1 MSNSTEDVEG
11 GWYSAKCFSEQ
22 RGYYSILIV
31 ISFFIICINFDVIY
45 TMVTNKTLQTKRNA
59 FLLSLSV
66 SDLLN
71 GAVSIPLHILC
82 NCYNPGSETLVLA
95 QAICFRFVAISTMLN
110 ILMITIE
117 RYVGIIY
124 PIRYQFILT
133 KARTSILIIC
143 TWATSVSSALV
154 SYSWLISMPAGQDHI
169 PLRERQFERAYFLF
183 SFVAFF
189 LLPLV
194 VMTVLY
200 TKMFRAISKARRLA
214 SKAQMYLKNCDR
226 SQSPIP
232 RSPVEIRLTRP
243 RSVTVGCCND
253 HHQSHGQTRSL
264 PQSPAMTPSRMQAR
278 GSFRE
283 HPTTQNQLRCR
294 SPAPVDTIVTH
305 SEFHGTTVSPIHSS
319 SPFAAPANHFPVSN
333 QLSWPENSS
342 AQNQSPYLSLP
353 LSEASRYGSHHGSY
367 DRFLS
372 SNHRFLS
379 SSQRLKSTRSLSTSN
394 QAIDET
400 KGAKPLKKYQ
410 SDGMIA
416 AREKSEKCSFAERL
430 SDVCESA
437 ASKLR
442 TLRHGSNEDRWGHAR
457 IKREYRVLLVFVTML
472 LVFVL
477 GWISWY
483 ILVLDFTYSIY
494 IPGVVLDCFDILRFS
509 VSFVNPIL
517 YTFLK
522 KDFRLAFKK
531 SLRKFSADQQ
541 KTKADIKEKLS
552 SKNTTCCLRN

>member
-1 MSNSTEDVEG
+1 MSNSSGDG
-11 GWYSAKCFSEQ
+11 DNGWHAVQCFSEQ

-45 TMVTNKTLQTKRNA
+45 TMATNKTLQTKRNA
-59 FLLSLSV
+59 FLLSLSI

-71 GAVSIPLHILC
+71 GIVSIPLYILC
-82 NCYNPGSETLVLA
+82 NCYHPGSENLVLA

-117 RYVGIIY
+117 RYIGIIY

-154 SYSWLISMPAGQDHI
+154 SYSWLISVSAGQDQI
-169 PLRERQFERAYFLF
+169 PLRERKFERAYFLF

-194 VMTVLY
+194 IMTVLY

-243 RSVTVGCCND
+243 RSVTVGCYGD
-253 HHQSHGQTRSL
+253 HHYSQTAQTRSL
-264 PQSPAMTPSRMQAR
+264 PQSPATRSAR
-278 GSFRE
+278 IQGRSSFRE
-283 HPTTQNQLRCR
+283 HPLMCR
-294 SPAPVDTIVTH
+294 SPARVDTMVTH
-305 SEFHGTTVSPIHSS
+305 SEPRGTTVSPIQSL
-319 SPFAAPANHFPVSN
+319 SPFAAPANHRLVSN
-333 QLSWPENSS
+333 QLSWPENCSVRS
-342 AQNQSPYLSLP
+342 QSPFLSLP
-353 LSEASRYGSHHGSY
+353 LNEASRYANHHGSH

-372 SNHRFLS
+372 SSYRFLN
-379 SSQRLKSTRSLSTSN
+379 SSQRLKSTSSLSTST
-394 QAIDET
+394 QALHDSP
-400 KGAKPLKKYQ
+400 GAKPLKKYQ
-410 SDGMIA
+410 SDGVIA
-416 AREKSEKCSFAERL
+416 SREKSEKCSFAERL
-430 SDVCESA
+430 SDVCETA

-442 TLRHGSNEDRWGHAR
+442 MFRHGSNEDRWGHSR
-457 IKREYRVLLVFVTML
+457 MKREHRVLLVFVTML

-477 GWISWY
+477 SWISWY

-494 IPGVVLDCFDILRFS
+494 IPDVVLDCFDILRFS
-509 VSFVNPIL
+509 VSFVNPLL

-531 SLRKFSADQQ
+531 SLRKFSTDQQ
-541 KTKADIKEKLS
+541 KTKSEIKEKLTR
-552 SKNTTCCLRN
+552 KNTTCCLRN